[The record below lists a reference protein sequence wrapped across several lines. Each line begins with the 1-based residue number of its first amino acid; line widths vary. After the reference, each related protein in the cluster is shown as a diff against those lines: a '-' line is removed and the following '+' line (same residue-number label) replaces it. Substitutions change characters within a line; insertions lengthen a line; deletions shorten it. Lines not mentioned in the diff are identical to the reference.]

1 MDATI
6 SRFQRGVEDLL
17 SSCTSDG
24 VVRDVNSNSNSNS
37 NPNPNPNTNPCHDEV
52 PDLNTDEIEK
62 QLSVLLKELYQIQKH
77 NAHYTGSD
85 STLSCRPTS
94 TMKSSRDKFD
104 KFHCGKE
111 NSNRGND
118 NDNGGSDENNDDN
131 DSDDDNDFIR
141 TTMKYN
147 NKRKKISLRDL
158 LQNSDLAFELS
169 ELMSHR
175 NCVDDDDDN
184 DDDNNKHTSESWTV
198 STTALMAGRLFVE
211 LSAMSGSWGIGWIDV
226 GIMRN
231 LEALVRRWGDECK
244 GQKKVGGRKSDASN
258 SSRSRSA
265 SLSSEG
271 MLEIPTSIPLASSD
285 NQSTRRDP
293 SLRRSIKRSRTQRI
307 DDDDFQSANDIG
319 NKKKSSRDNSYRS
332 SDFVESAWSL
342 NHGSL
347 KMYGLQLA
355 HSLSN
360 ALSNA
365 EYVNWSKD
373 ARDAILDASISAFG
387 ISCALSI
394 SPLSTSRKGA
404 EKNTRTNE
412 QEVEY
417 SSDLIKVLGDAI
429 KMCIVNYS
437 RPKATPS
444 SYDLDDNDSP
454 VAPSTAT
461 SPSEEIVVLFL
472 RGFYPLLTC
481 QVDLPNGFRGKAA
494 AFTFASSLTV
504 DVLKHLS
511 KSIDHQLFIGKM
523 TPKRG
528 GQDKNGINKT
538 PNASA
543 PQSCKK
549 TPRSRRKSFL
559 SPSLKKSVTPRRKFR
574 LEQRENDNP
583 RQSREVL
590 DIFVGLM
597 QKISTSKGMEK
608 IDVRARISDFVKKCL
623 FELPHEPREIFLRFL
638 VKLCHS
644 KVSTHRI
651 FGVELI
657 GNFLSTDWVLE
668 SLYYS
673 AGGSDKSATDSVIF
687 DGNNTIGSLAEDVN
701 ITKAMLCALHGRIND
716 SAPAVRTRAT
726 VALSVFLKSYNLAEP
741 PVVQQ
746 LISSFK
752 PMCIATLRKRLKFD
766 DKSAVR
772 RASIVA
778 LVELFLIHD
787 EVSGEYCL
795 TEDDVTVLCQ
805 LCNDSSIGVRKAAID
820 AIVLLIEKQHRG
832 IRSSDE
838 GRQECLEMLEAA
850 WANAI
855 LPLIHD
861 IEVSCTNRVVES
873 FASLII
879 DPIVKNESE
888 DITRD
893 DVYNTSRYNSAW
905 RILSGIIAASSS
917 TGSFK
922 GGKNAIGTALQ
933 KFLEGASASGA
944 CVTLLKIL
952 HGNIVSGVEDMTAAN
967 DEYLCDQFV
976 GSWCLLESVISVHCA
991 TKTGTKE
998 FNLEKEIKSSLIG
1011 TDFLVECWEG
1021 VSQISFDSLKS
1032 RQKIQVIAI
1041 TKSCL
1046 SIVAAFAP
1054 LMLEQEAS
1062 SLSDSLRKYL
1072 RSFRPGIDLIGS
1084 SILALVQIT
1093 SRLYS
1098 DRALAVKSCKEWIK
1112 ELYDVCEGVLDQFI
1126 SEGADSSKLDKALYA
1141 IGELSM
1147 IGFHPSEELSVSK
1160 GKKRTHEVNNDS
1172 MIGLYVKSPS
1182 CIVNLVQSL
1191 LLPTLPSTD
1200 ESIETRT
1207 IPSKLRAHAFATF
1220 GKICLRDENLA
1231 RDSINIFARELR
1243 QDGIHSDPAVKSNA
1257 LLVLGDFVVRY
1268 THHVDKFLPLMASCL
1283 QLSGSVPT
1291 LPSIF
1296 SLNNASESIVR
1307 HHAILI
1313 LSNLVLKDYIK
1324 WRGILFY
1331 RFLAAT
1337 VDEDPSVASLA
1348 RLFLCGPLL
1357 SKQSTLFFN
1366 NFVDSL
1372 FILNG
1377 CAAHPMF
1384 TSRNHR
1390 ESLRFQAEGLDV
1402 FIIQDNEK
1410 RKEIYSFLLDH
1421 LSPEEKI
1428 GVTARLSKEVLYAAT
1443 AITGELGSA
1452 ARSSGTQSLNGGAYA
1467 VLSDCLE
1474 VLTSP
1479 QMFVGRSSTAMDDA
1493 DVNTSM
1499 LEASTGGSGPTTT
1512 SSRLSSAKGKL
1523 LSKISRK
1530 QLVETV
1536 LPILSTLKTTL
1547 EKSHSPLLKNLM
1559 RYLVCI
1565 FSQFKKEVN
1574 DTLASD
1580 QTLLQEIKYD
1590 MRRQSQVHGR

>member
-6 SRFQRGVEDLL
+6 SRFQCGVDDLL
-17 SSCTSDG
+17 SSCTPAGAS
-24 VVRDVNSNSNSNS
+24 RDRNLNPRSNEE
-37 NPNPNPNTNPCHDEV
+37 TG
-52 PDLNTDEIEK
+52 LNTEEIER
-62 QLSVLLKELYQIQKH
+62 QLSVLLKELHQIQKH
-77 NAHYTGSD
+77 NDHYVGSE
-85 STLSCRPTS
+85 STSSSRPS
-94 TMKSSRDKFD
+94 SAFKSSRDE
-104 KFHCGKE
+104 HRAGKE
-111 NSNRGND
+111 NR
-118 NDNGGSDENNDDN
+118 NNYTNKGLDYDD

-147 NKRKKISLRDL
+147 NKKKKASLRDL

-175 NCVDDDDDN
+175 NCVEDDDDD
-184 DDDNNKHTSESWTV
+184 SESWTV
-198 STTALMAGRLFVE
+198 SAVALMAGRLFVE

-244 GQKKVGGRKSDASN
+244 GQKRLGRKSHASN
-258 SSRSRSA
+258 SSRRRSV

-271 MLEIPTSIPLASSD
+271 RLEIPTSVSFALSG
-285 NQSTRRDP
+285 NQPRQDSF
-293 SLRRSIKRSRTQRI
+293 LRRSSKRSRAQSI
-307 DDDDFQSANDIG
+307 DGDFQGENDVG
-319 NKKKSSRDNSYRS
+319 KKKKSSRDNSYHT
-332 SDFVESAWSL
+332 SDFVENTWSL
-342 NHGSL
+342 NHASL

-355 HSLSN
+355 YSLSN
-360 ALSNA
+360 ALSNT

-387 ISCALSI
+387 ISCALST
-394 SPLSTSRKGA
+394 SSLSTSRKG
-404 EKNTRTNE
+404 EDKNNE
-412 QEVEY
+412 RNKQEAEY
-417 SSDLIKVLGDAI
+417 SSDLINALGDAI
-429 KMCIVNYS
+429 KMCIVNNS
-437 RPKATPS
+437 RPKTTTS
-444 SYDLDDNDSP
+444 GYDIDDNDSSSG
-454 VAPSTAT
+454 PSTT
-461 SPSEEIVVLFL
+461 VPPTEEIVVLFL
-472 RGFYPLLTC
+472 RGFYPMLTY
-481 QVDLPNGFRGKAA
+481 QVDLPNGVRGKAA
-494 AFTFASSLTV
+494 AFNSGSSLTV
-504 DVLKHLS
+504 DILRHLS
-511 KSIDHQLFIGKM
+511 KSSDHQLFMNKT
-523 TPKRG
+523 TPARG
-528 GQDKNGINKT
+528 AQVKNGTNKT

-543 PQSCKK
+543 PQSCRK
-549 TPRSRRKSFL
+549 TPRSRRKSLL

-574 LEQRENDNP
+574 LEQREHDNP
-583 RQSREVL
+583 KQSRMVL

-608 IDVRARISDFVKKCL
+608 IDTRTRISDFVKKCM
-623 FELPHEPREIFLRFL
+623 FELPYEQRETFLHFA

-644 KVSTHRI
+644 KVSAHRI

-668 SLYYS
+668 SLRLS
-673 AGGSDKSATDSVIF
+673 AGVSDNSESSSAIF
-687 DGNNTIGSLAEDVN
+687 DGNNTIGSLAENVG
-701 ITKAMLCALHGRIND
+701 ITKAMLCALHGRISD
-716 SAPAVRTRAT
+716 STPAVRTRAT
-726 VALSVFLKSYNLAEP
+726 VALSMMLKSYNVAEP
-741 PVVQQ
+741 PVIQQ

-752 PMCIATLRKRLKFD
+752 PLCISTLRKRLKFD

-778 LVELFLIHD
+778 FVELFLIHA
-787 EVSGEYCL
+787 EESSEYRL

-820 AIVLLIEKQHRG
+820 SIVLLIEKEHRSV
-832 IRSSDE
+832 RKPDE
-838 GRQECLEMLEAA
+838 AHRECLEMLEAA
-850 WANAI
+850 WANAV

-861 IEVSCTNRVVES
+861 VEVSCTNRVVES

-879 DPIVKNESE
+879 DPIVISESE
-888 DITRD
+888 GILSD
-893 DVYNTSRYNSAW
+893 DAYNRSRYNSAW
-905 RILSGIIAASSS
+905 CILSGIIAASSY

-922 GGKNAIGTALQ
+922 GGKNAICAALQ
-933 KFLEGASASGA
+933 KFLEGDSTSGA

-952 HGNIVSGVEDMTAAN
+952 HGNIVSGVEDLIIVN
-967 DEYLCDQFV
+967 NEYLRDQFI

-991 TKTGTKE
+991 TNTGTQE
-998 FNLEKEIKSSLIG
+998 FNLEKEIKASLIG
-1011 TDFLVECWEG
+1011 TDFLVDCWEG
-1021 VSQISFDSLKS
+1021 ISQIDIDSLKS
-1032 RQKIQVIAI
+1032 SQKIQVVAI

-1046 SIVAAFAP
+1046 GIITAFAP
-1054 LMLEQEAS
+1054 LMLEHEAL
-1062 SLSDSLRKYL
+1062 SLSDSLHKYL
-1072 RSFRPGIDLIGS
+1072 RSFHPGIDLIGS
-1084 SILALVQIT
+1084 SISALVQIT
-1093 SRLYS
+1093 SRLHRDKS
-1098 DRALAVKSCKEWIK
+1098 LAVRSCREWIK
-1112 ELYDVCEGVLDQFI
+1112 ELYDVCKGVLDQFT
-1126 SEGADSSKLDKALYA
+1126 SEAVTSSKLDKALYA

-1160 GKKRTHEVNNDS
+1160 VKQRTDEVSRDS

-1182 CIVNLVQSL
+1182 SVVNLVQSL

-1200 ESIETRT
+1200 ESIATRT

-1220 GKICLRDENLA
+1220 GKICLRDEKLA

-1283 QLSGSVPT
+1283 QLSDSDTT
-1291 LPSIF
+1291 LPSLF
-1296 SLNNASESIVR
+1296 SCNNTSESIVR

-1313 LSNLVLKDYIK
+1313 LSNLILKDYIK
-1324 WRGILFY
+1324 WRGLLFY
-1331 RFLAAT
+1331 RFLATT
-1337 VDEDPSVASLA
+1337 VDEDPSVARLA
-1348 RLFLCGPLL
+1348 KLFLCGPLL

-1384 TSRNHR
+1384 TPRNHR
-1390 ESLRFQAEGLDV
+1390 ESLRLQAEGLDI
-1402 FIIQDNEK
+1402 FIIKDSEK

-1428 GVTARLSKEVLYAAT
+1428 GVTTRLSKEVLSAAT

-1479 QMFVGRSSTAMDDA
+1479 KMFVGRSSTTMDDA
-1493 DVNTSM
+1493 DIDSSAM
-1499 LEASTGGSGPTTT
+1499 LEASTGGSGSTTT

-1574 DTLASD
+1574 ETLASD

-1590 MRRQSQVHGR
+1590 LRRQSQVQGR